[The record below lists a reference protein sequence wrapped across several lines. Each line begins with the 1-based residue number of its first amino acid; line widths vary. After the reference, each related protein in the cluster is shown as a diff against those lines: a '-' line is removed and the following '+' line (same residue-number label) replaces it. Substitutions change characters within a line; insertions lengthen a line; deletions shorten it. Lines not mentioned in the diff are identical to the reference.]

1 MDVDDRSFSSW
12 KAQALGV
19 LFMAAIIVVAP
30 ASYLAVWGSD
40 ALDQALSGIHP
51 GVLIGC
57 FVGGILVHEALHGLG
72 WVVAGQRSWERVSF
86 GFQVKSLTPYAHIE
100 GPMQAWAYRIGAA
113 LPGVVLGLVPW
124 VLSIAL
130 GHTSMHIF
138 GIVFTAVAAG
148 DAMILWTLRDVPATH
163 YVQDHPH
170 RVGCLVL
177 GTSPDVDVSL

>member
-12 KAQALGV
+12 KAQILG
-19 LFMAAIIVVAP
+19 LLPMLAVVVMAP
-30 ASYLAVWGSD
+30 ASYVAVWGSG
-40 ALDQALSGIHP
+40 ALDQPLNGIHP
-51 GVLIGC
+51 GMLIGY
-57 FVGGILVHEALHGLG
+57 FIGGVCVHEALHGLG
-72 WVVAGQRSWERVSF
+72 WAVAGQKSWERVSF

-100 GPMQAWAYRIGAA
+100 GPMQAWAYRIGAG
-113 LPGVVLGLVPW
+113 LPGVALGLVPW
-124 VLSIAL
+124 ALSIAL
-130 GHTSMHIF
+130 GHAPMHIF

-177 GTSPDVDVSL
+177 GESPDVNVPL